1 MEASTLKSILL
12 VSVNNMV
19 ERRED
24 VPNPGLVV
32 SSTVDTTGL
41 SAFPVVVSPFS
52 VAIEYVVSISFSVVM
67 ESLVMDFAV
76 VSSMAIV

>member
-1 MEASTLKSILL
+1 
-12 VSVNNMV
+12 MV

-24 VPNPGLVV
+24 VPKPGLVV

-41 SAFPVVVSPFS
+41 FAFPVVVSPFS
-52 VAIEYVVSISFSVVM
+52 VAIEYVVSISFSVDM

-76 VSSMAIV
+76 VSSMAVV